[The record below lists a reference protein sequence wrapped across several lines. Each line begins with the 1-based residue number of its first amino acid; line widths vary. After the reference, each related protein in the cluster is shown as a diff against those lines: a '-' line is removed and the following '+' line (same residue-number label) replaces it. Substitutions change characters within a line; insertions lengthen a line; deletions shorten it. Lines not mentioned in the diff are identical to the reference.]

1 MNRIARF
8 AVLLFG
14 MALLLASCEKAPFVT
29 MTGPRNYSFTRD
41 GGTQTFAFSCNRDW
55 SVSSSE
61 SWIRVSPSSG
71 KAADGDI
78 TVTITCSPNTT
89 YDPRTATIT
98 VKVEELMET
107 ISVSQDTGLG
117 LIVSPTTFGLTNDA
131 QVIEVEVQQNVNFT
145 IEIDEACKDWIK
157 KGGTKALTTDKVTF
171 TVSAN
176 TSYDSREGKI
186 VFKQNDGN
194 LSQTITVKQS
204 QTDGLI
210 VGKSYYELSRHSQT
224 LEVEVDANV
233 DLEVTPAVDWV
244 KYVETKAL
252 SHSTI
257 CLTVD
262 ENSTTVIREG
272 TVVISKKN
280 GDLSQ
285 TITIKQAGCI
295 ASVSFDK
302 TSMVLNVGTSG
313 TLAATVKPDDALDK
327 TIIWTSSNETVAAV
341 VDGVVT
347 AVSEGDAIITAE
359 AADGSGA
366 KAECAV
372 SVKVFVSSIALD
384 HSRLTLHIEHAP
396 ITLSAV
402 IKPDNAT
409 DKTLIWNS
417 SDESVVK
424 VVDGTLSLVNPGKA
438 VVTASAKYGDG
449 VSTSCQIVVY
459 DIKIPEAV
467 DLGLSVKWAS
477 FSIGASSPEDY
488 GVYYAWGET
497 EPKEDYSYSTYKYK
511 LGDGSTGF
519 YSKYIV
525 RESQGTIDNKT
536 VLDPEDDVAHV
547 KLGGNWRMPTVEEQ
561 NELRDKANC
570 TWERTTVNGVGG
582 YKVMS
587 KIAGYE
593 GNSIFLP
600 YTGYYIGK
608 EVSVEGQRGDF
619 LSSSLYTYPTDEAR
633 YDVYILGFGYYDI
646 GAALD
651 FRYYGTAVRA
661 VTK

>member
-1 MNRIARF
+1 MKRFVAFVF
-8 AVLLFG
+8 AVIC
-14 MALLLASCEKAPFVT
+14 LAACQKAPFLT
-29 MTGPRNYSFTRD
+29 MTGSRSFNFTRE
-41 GGTQTFAFSCNRDW
+41 GGSQTFAFSCNRNW

-61 SWIRVSPSSG
+61 SWIRISPSSG
-71 KAADGDI
+71 TASDGDI
-78 TVTITCSPNTT
+78 SVTITCSPNTT

-98 VKVEELMET
+98 VKVEEMTET
-107 ISVSQDTGLG
+107 ISVSQETGLG
-117 LIVSPTTFGLTNDA
+117 LLVSPTAFDLSNA
-131 QVIEVEVQQNVNFT
+131 EQNIEIEVQKNVNYSVV
-145 IEIDEACKDWIK
+145 IDDDGSDWIK
-157 KGGTKALTTDKVTF
+157 QGGTKALTTDKITF
-171 TVSAN
+171 KIAAN
-176 TSYDSREGKI
+176 TSYDNREGKI
-186 VFKQNDGN
+186 TFKQLDGD
-194 LSQTITVKQS
+194 LTQTVTVKQS

-210 VGKSYYELSRHSQT
+210 VGESYYVLSRHSQT
-224 LEVEVDANV
+224 LEIEVDANV
-233 DLEVTPAVDWV
+233 DLNIAPAVDWV
-244 KYVETKAL
+244 KYVETKGL
-252 SHSTI
+252 NRYTV
-257 CLTVD
+257 CLTVE
-262 ENSTTVIREG
+262 ENTTTAIREG
-272 TVVISKKN
+272 TVVVSKIN
-280 GDLSQ
+280 GELSQ

-295 ASVSFDK
+295 ASVSFEK

-313 TLAATVKPDDALDK
+313 ILVATVKPEDALDK
-327 TIIWTSSNETVAAV
+327 TIIWKSSNEAIATV
-341 VDGVVT
+341 DNGVVT
-347 AVSEGDAIITAE
+347 AISEGDATIIAE

-372 SVKVFVSSIALD
+372 SVKVYVSSIALD
-384 HSRLTLHIEHAP
+384 HSRLTLHIDHTP
-396 ITLSAV
+396 ITISAV

-417 SDESVVK
+417 SDDTVVK

-438 VVTASAKYGDG
+438 IVTASAKYGEG
-449 VSTSCQIVVY
+449 ISTSCQIVVY
-459 DIKIPEAV
+459 DIKIPEAI

-536 VLDPEDDVAHV
+536 VLDPEDDVAYV
-547 KLGGNWRMPTVEEQ
+547 KLGGNWRMPTVAEQ
-561 NELRDKANC
+561 DELRNKENC
-570 TWERTTVNGVGG
+570 DWERTTLNGVWG
-582 YKVMS
+582 YKVTS

-600 YTGYYIGK
+600 FTGFYMGK
-608 EVSVEGQRGDF
+608 EVGVEGQRGDF
-619 LSSSLYTYPTDEAR
+619 LSSSLYTGPQSEPR

-646 GAALD
+646 GAAID
-651 FRYYGTAVRA
+651 FRYYGTAVRP